1 MLHYY
6 KKQFKNKEEIH
17 LRLLICFLKL
27 GDFMNQHFV
36 VVDIETTGNSPKKG
50 ERIIQLS
57 AVKMD
62 KENIID
68 QYTTFV
74 NPNISIPPF
83 IEELTGINESM
94 VKDAPSFE
102 EIAPFLKEYL
112 QGCIFVAHNVLFDL
126 QFLQNEF
133 ERVGVEAFEGSM
145 IDTVEL
151 AKIILPTSDSYKL
164 IELAEGLSLTHER
177 PHQAD
182 SDALVTAELL
192 IHLLKKVNQLPLVTL
207 EKLAD
212 FSMHLKS
219 DIDMLFDDIL
229 TEKRK
234 HIEDLPLDLEV
245 YRGIA
250 VRKKQPSVKI
260 DTYRETFKYPETSL
274 EKERLLSPHIKHYE
288 RRIGQ
293 FEMMDSV
300 FASFQ
305 QENYAVIEAG
315 TGIGKSIGYLLPGI
329 YFACKERTPVV
340 ISTYTV
346 QLQEQLL
353 KGEIKALSKI
363 LPFSFKTVL
372 LKGGSHYLNMFKF
385 EQSLR
390 ERDPQYDS
398 LLTKMQIL
406 VWLTQTVTGDV
417 DELNLS
423 SGGNVY
429 WNRIKHD
436 GWHLT
441 KEKDPWVSR
450 DFYLHA
456 RKTAQD
462 ADVIITNHSM
472 LLTELVQNVKLFPDF
487 SYLIIDEAH
496 HLEQAAR
503 QHLSISLDYNPSKF
517 LLSRLGIYEK
527 KQLYYRLEQLTETQN
542 ITVKIHAFELD
553 FMIHELDHAI
563 DELFTMLGQFLQHSS
578 HKKEKSIPKLRIR
591 LTEENRKQSSWD
603 KIKLCAEQIAALFKD
618 IRKGIQERLDSLNQN
633 SEQLNNK
640 EKALLE
646 EIYGFNQELEQLQLN
661 ISCLLLQP
669 LDYHV
674 YWMEGDKRALP
685 NSISIQ
691 AQPISVQSALKEK
704 LFGKMKSVILT
715 SATLTIDQSFHYFK
729 AGVGLSTSQK
739 VIERSIPS
747 PFDYQKL
754 TKLIIPNDIPEIHQV
769 SLQEYAE
776 VITNH
781 LIGIAQATKGRMLV
795 LFTSYE
801 LLRMVY
807 DYIRSCGLLE
817 EFLLIAQGITSGSR
831 TRLTK
836 NFQRFDKAI
845 LFGTNS
851 FWEGVDI
858 PGEDLSCLVMV
869 RLPFS
874 PPDDPITEAINEYY
888 KQKGINSF
896 TAHSL
901 PEAIIRFKQGFGR
914 LIRRS
919 TDRGV
924 VIVFDRR
931 IETTNY
937 GKAFIKSIPP
947 VPIEHGDLSD
957 IIDNIEK
964 WL

>member
-1 MLHYY
+1 
-6 KKQFKNKEEIH
+6 
-17 LRLLICFLKL
+17 
-27 GDFMNQHFV
+27 MNQQFV

-62 KENIID
+62 KEKIID

-74 NPNISIPPF
+74 NPGISIPPF
-83 IEELTGINESM
+83 IEELTGINKGM
-94 VKDAPSFE
+94 VKDAPSFDK
-102 EIAPFLKEYL
+102 IAPFLRDYI

-133 ERVGVEAFEGSM
+133 ERVGVPQFDGNM

-151 AKIILPTSDSYKL
+151 AKIMLPTSDSFKL
-164 IELAEGLSLTHER
+164 IELAESLSLSHDR

-192 IHLLKKVNQLPLVTL
+192 LYLMDKAKQLPLVTL

-212 FSMHLKS
+212 LAMHVKS
-219 DIDMLFDDIL
+219 DIDLLLDEIIE
-229 TEKRK
+229 EKRK
-234 HIEDLPLDLEV
+234 HIEDLPDDLEV
-245 YRGIA
+245 FRGIA
-250 VRKKQPSVKI
+250 IKKKQTSVKT
-260 DTYRETFKYPETSL
+260 DNYRERYEYPETTE
-274 EKERLLSPHIKHYE
+274 EKERLLTPFIEYYE
-288 RRIGQ
+288 RRMGQ
-293 FEMMDSV
+293 FEMMDIV
-300 FASFQ
+300 HTSFQ
-305 QENYAVIEAG
+305 EKKYAVIEAG
-315 TGIGKSIGYLLPGI
+315 TGIGKSIAYLLPSI

-353 KGEIKALSKI
+353 KKEIKTLSNL

-372 LKGGSHYLNMFKF
+372 LKGRSHYVNMFKF

-390 ERDPQYDS
+390 ERDWQYDS

-406 VWLTQTVTGDV
+406 VWLTQTTTGDV

-423 SGGNVY
+423 SGSSVY

-441 KEKDPWVSR
+441 KEKDPWISR
-450 DFYLHA
+450 DFYLQA
-456 RKTAQD
+456 KKTAQD

-472 LLTELVQNVKLFPDF
+472 LLTELVQDIKLFPDF
-487 SYLIIDEAH
+487 SHLIIDEAH

-503 QHLSISLDYNPSKF
+503 QHLSIKVSYNQSKF

-527 KQLYYRLEQLTETQN
+527 KQLNYQLEKLTEAQN
-542 ITVKIHAFELD
+542 ITVKTHAFELD
-553 FMIHELDHAI
+553 FMVHELDLAI
-563 DELFTMLGQFLQHSS
+563 DELFMMIGQFMQHSH
-578 HKKEKSIPKLRIR
+578 HKKEKSLPKFRIR
-591 LTEENRKQSSWD
+591 LTKENRNKYNWD
-603 KIKLCAEQIAALFKD
+603 KIKLGAEQIVALLID
-618 IRKGIQERLDSLNQN
+618 IRKGIQERLDSLNQK

-640 EKALLE
+640 EKAVLE
-646 EIYGFNQELEQLQLN
+646 EIYGYSQELKELQLS
-661 ISCLLLQP
+661 IGALVIQP
-669 LDYHV
+669 LDHHV
-674 YWMEGDKRALP
+674 YWIEGDKRALP

-691 AQPISVQSALKEK
+691 AQPVSVQLELNEK
-704 LFGKMKSVILT
+704 LFKKMNSVVLT

-729 AGVGLSTSQK
+729 EGIGLNTGLK
-739 VIERSIPS
+739 VTERSIPS
-747 PFDYQKL
+747 PFPYQEL
-754 TKLIIPNDIPEIHQV
+754 TKLYIPNDIPEIQQV
-769 SLQEYAE
+769 SIQEYAE

-781 LIGIAQATKGRMLV
+781 LIGIAQVTKGRMLV

-801 LLRMVY
+801 LLRLVH
-807 DYIRSCGLLE
+807 DYIKSCGLLE
-817 EFLLIAQGITSGSR
+817 EFILIAQGITSGSR

-836 NFQRFDKAI
+836 NFQRFEKAI

-874 PPDDPITEAINEYY
+874 SPDDPITEAINEYY
-888 KQKGINSF
+888 KQRGINSF

-924 VIVFDRR
+924 IIIFDRR

-937 GKAFIKSIPP
+937 GKAFIKSIPS
-947 VPIEHGDLSD
+947 VPIEHGNLSD
-957 IIDNIEK
+957 IIDSIEK

>member
-1 MLHYY
+1 
-6 KKQFKNKEEIH
+6 
-17 LRLLICFLKL
+17 
-27 GDFMNQHFV
+27 MNRHFV

-62 KENIID
+62 KEKIID

-74 NPNISIPPF
+74 NPGISIPPF
-83 IEELTGINESM
+83 IEELTGINEGM
-94 VKDAPSFE
+94 VEDAPDFE
-102 EIAPFLKEYL
+102 EIAPFLRDYL

-133 ERVGVEAFEGSM
+133 ERVGVEPFAGSM

-151 AKIILPTSDSYKL
+151 AKIMLPTSDSFKL
-164 IELAEGLSLTHER
+164 IELAESLSLTHDR

-192 IHLLKKVNQLPLVTL
+192 LYLIDKAKQLPLVTL
-207 EKLAD
+207 EKLAI
-212 FSMHLKS
+212 FAIHLKS
-219 DIDMLFDDIL
+219 DIDLLFDEIIVG
-229 TEKRK
+229 KRK
-234 HIEDLPLDLEV
+234 HIEDLPNDLEV
-245 YRGIA
+245 FRGIA
-250 VRKKQPSVKI
+250 IKKKQSSMKI
-260 DTYRETFKYPETSL
+260 DNYRETYEYPETAE
-274 EKERLLSPHIKHYE
+274 EKERLISPYIDHYE
-288 RRIGQ
+288 RRLGQ
-293 FEMMDSV
+293 FEMMDTV
-300 FASFQ
+300 FNSFQ
-305 QENYAVIEAG
+305 EKNYAVIEAG
-315 TGIGKSIGYLLPGI
+315 TGIGKSIGYLLPSI
-329 YFACKERTPVV
+329 YFACKERTTVV

-353 KGEIKALSKI
+353 KKEMKALSYF

-372 LKGGSHYLNMFKF
+372 LKGRSHYVNMFKF

-390 ERDPQYDS
+390 ERDWQYDS

-406 VWLTQTVTGDV
+406 VWLTQTSTGDV

-423 SGGNVY
+423 SGSSVY

-441 KEKDPWVSR
+441 KEKDPWISR
-450 DFYLHA
+450 DFYLQA
-456 RKTAQD
+456 KKTAQD

-472 LLTELVQNVKLFPDF
+472 LLTELVQDIKLFPDF
-487 SYLIIDEAH
+487 SYLVIDEAH
-496 HLEQAAR
+496 HIEQAAR
-503 QHLSISLDYNPSKF
+503 QHLSISVNYNQSKF
-517 LLSRLGIYEK
+517 WLSRLGIYEK
-527 KQLYYRLEQLTETQN
+527 KQLNYQLEKLTEAQN
-542 ITVKIHAFELD
+542 IAVKIHAFELD
-553 FMIHELDHAI
+553 FMVHELDLAV
-563 DELFTMLGQFLQHSS
+563 DELFMMIGQFMQHNR
-578 HKKEKSIPKLRIR
+578 KKEKSLPKIRIR
-591 LTEENRKQSSWD
+591 LTEEIRNNTNWD
-603 KIKLCAEQIAALFKD
+603 KIRLCAEQIAALLKE
-618 IRKGIQERLDSLNQN
+618 IRKGIQERLDSLNQK
-633 SEQLNNK
+633 SDQLNNK

-646 EIYGFNQELEQLQLN
+646 EIYGFSQELEQLQLN
-661 ISCLLLQP
+661 IEALLIQP
-669 LDYHV
+669 LDHHV
-674 YWMEGDKRALP
+674 YWIEGDKRALP

-691 AQPISVQSALKEK
+691 AQPVSVKLPLNEK
-704 LFGKMKSVILT
+704 LFRKMHSVILT
-715 SATLTIDQSFHYFK
+715 SATLTIDHSFHYFK
-729 AGVGLSTSQK
+729 EGIGLNAGLK
-739 VIERSIPS
+739 VVEKSIPS
-747 PFDYQKL
+747 PFNYQEL
-754 TKLIIPNDIPEIHQV
+754 TKLFVPNDIPEIHQV
-769 SLQEYAE
+769 PIQEYAE
-776 VITNH
+776 IITNH
-781 LIGIAQATKGRMLV
+781 LIGIAQVTKGRMLV

-801 LLRMVY
+801 LLRLVH
-807 DYIRSCGLLE
+807 DYIKNCGLLD
-817 EFLLIAQGITSGSR
+817 EFILIAQGITAGSR

-836 NFQRFDKAI
+836 NFQRFEKAI

-874 PPDDPITEAINEYY
+874 SPDDPITEAINEYY
-888 KQKGINSF
+888 KQRGINSF

-924 VIVFDRR
+924 IIVFDRR

-937 GKAFIKSIPP
+937 GKAFIKSIPS
-947 VPIEHGDLSD
+947 VPIEHGNQSD
-957 IIDNIEK
+957 IIDSIEK

>member
-1 MLHYY
+1 
-6 KKQFKNKEEIH
+6 
-17 LRLLICFLKL
+17 
-27 GDFMNQHFV
+27 MNRHFI

-62 KENIID
+62 KEKIID

-74 NPNISIPPF
+74 NPGISIPPF

-94 VKDAPSFE
+94 VEDAPTFE
-102 EIAPFLKEYL
+102 EIAPFLRDYL

-133 ERVGVEAFEGSM
+133 ERVGIEPFDGNM

-151 AKIILPTSDSYKL
+151 AKIMLPTSDSFKL
-164 IELAEGLSLTHER
+164 IELAESLSLSHER

-192 IHLLKKVNQLPLVTL
+192 LYLMDKAKQLPLVTL
-207 EKLAD
+207 EKLVD
-212 FSMHLKS
+212 FAIHLKS
-219 DIDMLFDDIL
+219 NIDLLFDEIID
-229 TEKRK
+229 EKRK
-234 HIEDLPLDLEV
+234 HIEDLPDDLEV

-250 VRKKQPSVKI
+250 IKKKQAFAKI
-260 DTYRETFKYPETSL
+260 DNYREKYEYPETTE
-274 EKERLLSPHIKHYE
+274 EKERLLSPYIEHYE
-288 RRIGQ
+288 RRVGQ
-293 FEMMDSV
+293 FEMMDTV
-300 FASFQ
+300 YTSFQ
-305 QENYAVIEAG
+305 EENYAIMEAG
-315 TGIGKSIGYLLPGI
+315 TGIGKSIAYLLPSI
-329 YFACKERTPVV
+329 YFARKEQKPVV

-353 KGEIKALSKI
+353 KKEIKALSNL

-372 LKGGSHYLNMFKF
+372 LKGRSHYVNMFKF

-390 ERDPQYDS
+390 ERDWQYDS
-398 LLTKMQIL
+398 LLSKMQIL
-406 VWLTQTVTGDV
+406 VWLTQTSTGDV

-423 SGGNVY
+423 SGSSVY

-436 GWHLT
+436 GWHLS
-441 KEKDPWVSR
+441 KEKDPWISR
-450 DFYLHA
+450 DFYLQA
-456 RKTAQD
+456 KKTAQD
-462 ADVIITNHSM
+462 ADIIITNHSM
-472 LLTELVQNVKLFPDF
+472 LLIELVQDIKLFPEF
-487 SYLIIDEAH
+487 AHLIIDEAH

-503 QHLSISLDYNPSKF
+503 QHLSISVNYNQSKF

-527 KQLYYRLEQLTETQN
+527 KQLYYQLEKLTDTQN
-542 ITVKIHAFELD
+542 IDVKIHAFELD
-553 FMIHELDHAI
+553 FMIHELDLAV
-563 DELFTMLGQFLQHSS
+563 DELFMMIGQFIQHS
-578 HKKEKSIPKLRIR
+578 HFKKEKSIPKIRIR
-591 LTEENRKQSSWD
+591 LTEDNRNISNWD
-603 KIKLCAEQIAALFKD
+603 KIKLGAEQIVALLRD
-618 IRKGIQERLDSLNQN
+618 IRNGIQERLDSLNQK
-633 SEQLNNK
+633 SDQLNNK

-646 EIYGFNQELEQLQLN
+646 EIYGFSQELEQLQVSIGAL
-661 ISCLLLQP
+661 IIQP
-669 LDYHV
+669 LNHHV
-674 YWMEGDKRALP
+674 YWIEGDKRALP

-691 AQPISVQSALKEK
+691 AQPVSVQLALNEK
-704 LFGKMKSVILT
+704 LFRKMDSVILT
-715 SATLTIDQSFHYFK
+715 SATLTIDHSFHYFK
-729 AGVGLSTSQK
+729 EGIGLNTGLK
-739 VIERSIPS
+739 VIEKSIPS
-747 PFDYQKL
+747 PFNYQEL
-754 TKLIIPNDIPEIHQV
+754 TKLFVPNDIPEIHQV
-769 SLQEYAE
+769 PIQEYAE
-776 VITNH
+776 IITNH
-781 LIGIAQATKGRMLV
+781 LIGIAQVTKGRMLV

-801 LLRMVY
+801 LLRLVH
-807 DYIRSCGLLE
+807 DYIRSCGLLD
-817 EFLLIAQGITSGSR
+817 EFVLIAQGITSGSR

-836 NFQRFDKAI
+836 NFQRFEKAI

-874 PPDDPITEAINEYY
+874 SPDDPITEAINEYY
-888 KQKGINSF
+888 KQRGINSF

-924 VIVFDRR
+924 IIVFDRR

-937 GKAFIKSIPP
+937 GKAFIKSIPS
-947 VPIEHGDLSD
+947 VPIEHGNLSD
-957 IIDNIEK
+957 IIENIEK

>member
-1 MLHYY
+1 
-6 KKQFKNKEEIH
+6 
-17 LRLLICFLKL
+17 
-27 GDFMNQHFV
+27 MNEHFV

-50 ERIIQLS
+50 ERIIQIS
-57 AVKMD
+57 AVKMN

-74 NPNISIPPF
+74 NPEISIPPF

-102 EIAPFLKEYL
+102 EIAPFLRDYL

-133 ERVGVEAFEGSM
+133 ERVGVEPFTGSM

-151 AKIILPTSDSYKL
+151 AKIILPDSDSYKL
-164 IELAEGLSLTHER
+164 IELAESLSLTHER

-192 IHLLKKVNQLPLVTL
+192 LYLLQKANKLPLVTL

-219 DIDMLFDDIL
+219 DIDILFDDIVM
-229 TEKRK
+229 EKRK
-234 HIEDLPLDLEV
+234 HIEDLPHDLEV

-250 VRKKQPSVKI
+250 LKKKQLSAKI
-260 DTYRETFKYPETSL
+260 DHYREPFQYPETSV
-274 EKERLLSPHIKHYE
+274 EKERLLSQYVEHYE
-288 RRIGQ
+288 RRNGQ
-293 FEMMDSV
+293 FEMMDAV

-305 QENYAVIEAG
+305 QTNDAVIEAG
-315 TGIGKSIGYLLPGI
+315 TGIGKSIGYLLPSI

-340 ISTYTV
+340 ISTYTI
-346 QLQEQLL
+346 QLQEQLM
-353 KGEIKALSKI
+353 KKEIKLLSDI
-363 LPFSFKTVL
+363 LPFPFKTVL
-372 LKGGSHYLNMFKF
+372 LKGRSHYLNMFKF
-385 EQSLR
+385 EQSLS
-390 ERDPQYDS
+390 ERDWQYDS

-417 DELNLS
+417 DELNIS
-423 SGGNVY
+423 TGGSVY

-441 KEKDPWVSR
+441 KEKDPWISR

-456 RKTAQD
+456 KKTALD
-462 ADVIITNHSM
+462 ADIIITNHSM
-472 LLTELVQNVKLFPDF
+472 LLTELVQDIKLFPDF
-487 SYLIIDEAH
+487 SYLIMDEAH
-496 HLEQAAR
+496 HLEHAAR
-503 QHLSISLDYNPSKF
+503 QHLSISLGFNTSKF

-527 KQLYYRLEQLTETQN
+527 KQLYYQLERLSDAQN
-542 ITVKIHAFELD
+542 ISVTVHAFELD
-553 FMIHELDHAI
+553 FMIHELDLSL
-563 DELFTMLGQFLQHSS
+563 DELFMMIGQFIQHSIN
-578 HKKEKSIPKLRIR
+578 KKEKSQPKLRIR
-591 LTEENRKQSSWD
+591 LTEESRKKPSWE
-603 KIKLCAEQIAALFKD
+603 KIKLCAEQIVALFTD
-618 IRKGIQERLDSLNQN
+618 IRKGIQERLDALNQQ
-633 SEQLNNK
+633 SGQLKNK

-646 EIYGFNQELEQLQLN
+646 EMYGFIGDLEQLQSS
-661 ISCLLLQP
+661 ISSLVLHP
-669 LDYHV
+669 LEHHV
-674 YWMEGDKRALP
+674 YWIEGDKRSVP
-685 NSISIQ
+685 NSITIM
-691 AQPISVQSALKEK
+691 AQPVSVHSALNEK
-704 LFGKMKSVILT
+704 LFEKMKSVILT
-715 SATLTIDQSFHYFK
+715 SATLTINHSFHYFK
-729 AGVGLSTSQK
+729 DSIGLNSNRK
-739 VIERSIPS
+739 VMEKCIPS
-747 PFDYQKL
+747 PFDYEKQ
-754 TKLIIPNDIPEIHQV
+754 TKLFIPNDIPEIHQV
-769 SLQEYAE
+769 SIQEYAQD
-776 VITNH
+776 ITNH

-801 LLRMVY
+801 LLRLVH
-807 DYIRSCGLLE
+807 DYMKACGLLE
-817 EFLLIAQGITSGSR
+817 EFILIAQGITSGSR

-874 PPDDPITEAINEYY
+874 PPDDPITEAINENY
-888 KQKGINSF
+888 KQKGINAF

-931 IETTNY
+931 IETTSY
-937 GKAFIKSIPP
+937 GNAFIKSIPP
-947 VPIEHGDLSD
+947 LPIEHGNLSD